1 MEPTQAKLAT
11 WIMRDCMCDTGFGD
25 GGGGF
30 RLLVKD
36 PITSKHELVNE
47 FRVQGPE
54 ANPGDIAASV
64 YLSATEEA
72 EGMGNG
78 THHFVLFA
86 HRDGQKEHFAK
97 RAFLV
102 LVDNQDSVLSE
113 DEQNAK
119 GLLAQTQRHLEAIAR
134 INAQML
140 PSVTHAYQAV
150 LHLAT
155 ERLAQ
160 HERNHLENLTLMKEL
175 FQRKEE
181 RDLDLAAK
189 VAREQ
194 RINAILDRVADFAP
208 VILPKLLPGLLGDG
222 GAPSTPPAAPTA
234 TPPKEGG
241 SA

>member
-1 MEPTQAKLAT
+1 MEPTQAKLTA
-11 WIMRDCMCDTGFGD
+11 WIMRDCMNDQGFGE

-36 PITSKHELVNE
+36 PITSKHELVGE
-47 FRVQGPE
+47 FRVIGPE
-54 ANPGDIAASV
+54 TNPQDIAASV

-113 DEQNAK
+113 DEANAK
-119 GLLAQTQRHLEAIAR
+119 GLLGQTQRHLEAVAR

-140 PSVTHAYQAV
+140 PSVGHAYQSV

-160 HERNHLENLTLMKEL
+160 HERNHLEMMGLMKEL
-175 FQRKEE
+175 FERKEE
-181 RDLDLAAK
+181 RDLEIAAK

-194 RINAILDRVADFAP
+194 RINMILDRVAEFAP
-208 VILPKLLPGLLGDG
+208 VLLPKLLPGLLGDSSPPA
-222 GAPSTPPAAPTA
+222 APSTPPA
-234 TPPKEGG
+234 TPPKDGG
-241 SA
+241 NA